1 MNSKWITAVVIIF
14 GLLTVFFIL
23 GWSTVLKSSLIFSCV
38 VLVGCVLLQSGKGGG
53 LAAIGGLADQSA
65 MGTQT
70 GGILARV
77 TYLVAAVFIVATL
90 LLTKLSLNSMHGI
103 GTLRQEMTTS
113 LQHEHAGHEG
123 VVGEHAGHEGVVD
136 EHAGHDH
143 APGEH
148 MGHDHPQDAA
158 EETVGAG
165 KSIGMKAVDVAGEGQ
180 KSIETNVESIAEEKK
195 ND

>member
-1 MNSKWITAVVIIF
+1 MNSKWITAVVIVF

-70 GGILARV
+70 GGVLARV

-103 GTLRQEMTTS
+103 GSLRQEMTTS
-113 LQHEHAGHEG
+113 LQLQH
-123 VVGEHAGHEGVVD
+123 EHAGHEGVVD

-148 MGHDHPQDAA
+148 MGHDHSQDAA
-158 EETVGAG
+158 EETVGVG

-180 KSIETNVESIAEEKK
+180 KSKETNVESIAEEKK

>member
-14 GLLTVFFIL
+14 GLLTVFFIF

-70 GGILARV
+70 GGILAKV
-77 TYLVAAVFIVATL
+77 TYLVGAVFIVATL
-90 LLTKLSLNSMHGI
+90 FLTKLTLNSMHGT
-103 GTLRQEMTTS
+103 GSLRQEMTTS
-113 LQHEHAGHEG
+113 LQHEHAGHED
-123 VVGEHAGHEGVVD
+123 VVG

-148 MGHDHPQDAA
+148 MGHDHQQDAV
-158 EETVGAG
+158 EETVGVG
-165 KSIGMKAVDVAGEGQ
+165 KSVGMQAVDVADEGQ
-180 KSIETNVESIAEEKK
+180 KSIETKVESIAEEKK

>member
-1 MNSKWITAVVIIF
+1 MNSKWIAAVVIIF
-14 GLLTVFFIL
+14 GSLTVFFVL

-38 VLVGCVLLQSGKGGG
+38 VLIGCVLLQSGKGGG

-70 GGILARV
+70 GGILAKV
-77 TYLVAAVFIVATL
+77 TYLVGAVFIVATL
-90 LLTKLSLNSMHGI
+90 FLTKLTLTSIHGTD
-103 GTLRQEMTTS
+103 TLRRELSTS

-123 VVGEHAGHEGVVD
+123 VID

-148 MGHDHPQDAA
+148 VGNVHPQVATEEA
-158 EETVGAG
+158 EGVG
-165 KSIGMKAVDVAGEGQ
+165 KSIGMKAVDVSGEGQ
-180 KSIETNVESIAEEKK
+180 KSKEIKKETKVESIAEEKK
-195 ND
+195 K

>member
-1 MNSKWITAVVIIF
+1 SFVLKEVNFMNSKWITAVVIIF

-123 VVGEHAGHEGVVD
+123 VVD

-158 EETVGAG
+158 EETVGVG

>member
-23 GWSTVLKSSLIFSCV
+23 GWATVLKSLLIFACV
-38 VLVGCVLLQSGKGGG
+38 VLIGCVLLQSGKGGG

-70 GGILARV
+70 GGILARI
-77 TYLVAAVFIVATL
+77 TYLVAAVFIVVTL
-90 LLTKLSLNSMHGI
+90 FLTKLTLNSMHETD
-103 GTLRQEMTTS
+103 TLRKEMTTS
-113 LQHEHAGHEG
+113 LQHEHSGHED
-123 VVGEHAGHEGVVD
+123 VVD
-136 EHAGHDH
+136 EHAGHNH

-148 MGHDHPQDAA
+148 VEHDHPQVAT
-158 EETVGAG
+158 EGA
-165 KSIGMKAVDVAGEGQ
+165 KSIGMKAVDVASEEQ
-180 KSIETNVESIAEEKK
+180 KNIETKVQPVTEEET

>member
-1 MNSKWITAVVIIF
+1 MNSKWIAAVVIIF

-23 GWSTVLKSSLIFSCV
+23 GWATVLKSLLIFACV

-70 GGILARV
+70 GGVLAKV
-77 TYLVAAVFIVATL
+77 TYLVGAVFIVATL
-90 LLTKLSLNSMHGI
+90 FLTKLTLTSIHGTD
-103 GTLRQEMTTS
+103 TLRRETTTEF
-113 LQHEHAGHEG
+113 QHDHTGHE
-123 VVGEHAGHEGVVD
+123 EVVD
-136 EHAGHDH
+136 EHAGHNH

-148 MGHDHPQDAA
+148 VENANPHAA
-158 EETVGAG
+158 VEEAVGGAG
-165 KSIGMKAVDVAGEGQ
+165 SAGMKAVGIAGKEQ
-180 KSIETNVESIAEEKK
+180 KSIETKIESIAEEQK

>member
-23 GWSTVLKSSLIFSCV
+23 GWATVLKSLLIFACV

-70 GGILARV
+70 GGILAKV
-77 TYLVAAVFIVATL
+77 TYLVGAVFIVATL
-90 LLTKLSLNSMHGI
+90 FLTKLTLNSMHG
-103 GTLRQEMTTS
+103 TSALRQEMTTS
-113 LQHEHAGHEG
+113 LQHEHAGHED
-123 VVGEHAGHEGVVD
+123 VVD

-148 MGHDHPQDAA
+148 VDHPQVAV
-158 EETVGAG
+158 EEAVGVG
-165 KSIGMKAVDVAGEGQ
+165 KSIGMKAVDVAGEEQ
-180 KSIETNVESIAEEKK
+180 KSQETKVESIAEEKK

>member
-14 GLLTVFFIL
+14 GLLTVFFIF

-38 VLVGCVLLQSGKGGG
+38 VLIGCVLLQSGKGGG

-70 GGILARV
+70 GGIMAKI
-77 TYLVAAVFIVATL
+77 TYLVGAVFIVTTL
-90 LLTKLSLNSMHGI
+90 FLTKLTLNSIHGTD
-103 GTLRQEMTTS
+103 TLRKGMTTS
-113 LQHEHAGHEG
+113 LQH
-123 VVGEHAGHEGVVD
+123 EHAGHEGVVD

-148 MGHDHPQDAA
+148 VDHSQVAV
-158 EETVGAG
+158 EEAVGGA
-165 KSIGMKAVDVAGEGQ
+165 KSVGMKAVDVAGEGL
-180 KSIETNVESIAEEKK
+180 KSIETKTESIAEEKK

>member
-14 GLLTVFFIL
+14 GLLTVFFIF

-70 GGILARV
+70 GGILAKI
-77 TYLVAAVFIVATL
+77 TYLVGAVFIVATL
-90 LLTKLSLNSMHGI
+90 LLTKLTLNSMHGI
-103 GTLRQEMTTS
+103 DTLRNEMTTS

-123 VVGEHAGHEGVVD
+123 IVD
-136 EHAGHDH
+136 EHAGHNH

-148 MGHDHPQDAA
+148 VGHSQVAV
-158 EETVGAG
+158 EETVGVG

>member
-14 GLLTVFFIL
+14 GLLTVFFIF

-38 VLVGCVLLQSGKGGG
+38 VLIGCVLLQSGKGGG

-65 MGTQT
+65 LGTQT
-70 GGILARV
+70 GGVLAKV
-77 TYLVAAVFIVATL
+77 TYLVGAVFIVATL
-90 LLTKLSLNSMHGI
+90 LLTKLTLNSMHGT
-103 GTLRQEMTTS
+103 GALRQEMTTS
-113 LQHEHAGHEG
+113 LQHEHADHED
-123 VVGEHAGHEGVVD
+123 VVG

-148 MGHDHPQDAA
+148 VGHPQVAA
-158 EETVGAG
+158 EETVGVG
-165 KSIGMKAVDVAGEGQ
+165 KSIGMQAVDVAGEAQ
-180 KSIETNVESIAEEKK
+180 KSIETKVESIAEEKK

>member
-70 GGILARV
+70 GGVLARV
-77 TYLVAAVFIVATL
+77 TYLVGAVFIVATL
-90 LLTKLSLNSMHGI
+90 LLTKLTLTSIHGTD
-103 GTLRQEMTTS
+103 TLRREMSTS
-113 LQHEHAGHEG
+113 LQHEHAGHED
-123 VVGEHAGHEGVVD
+123 VVD

-148 MGHDHPQDAA
+148 VGHDRPQASA
-158 EETVGAG
+158 EETVGGG
-165 KSIGMKAVDVAGEGQ
+165 KSIGMKAVDVAGQ
-180 KSIETNVESIAEEKK
+180 KSKETKVESIVEEKK